1 MKQCFKNCC
10 VVLVLLVLSACSS
23 APTELVV
30 EEEEWVYE
38 VRAINLV
45 IRATADVNS
54 VGGRPHS
61 IAIGVFQMNDPNTF
75 SGLSVTREG
84 AIELLQ
90 KGQIDESIVSFQMIN
105 IRPGEQ
111 RKVSINRAQ
120 TAKHIGVIAGYFK
133 LNPNTDTNIF
143 PIPVRALKRGVI
155 EDVLAFAS
163 LIGDEAKA
171 IPGKLNLLVDLGRTG
186 SKQIIALEDEL
197 LNQSAVKSNAQTNQK
212 TGWFDSLKSDTP
224 DSKSASGALE

>member
-1 MKQCFKNCC
+1 
-10 VVLVLLVLSACSS
+10 
-23 APTELVV
+23 
-30 EEEEWVYE
+30 
-38 VRAINLV
+38 
-45 IRATADVNS
+45 
-54 VGGRPHS
+54 
-61 IAIGVFQMNDPNTF
+61 MNDPNTF

-120 TAKHIGVIAGYFK
+120 TAKHIGIIAGYFK

-143 PIPVRALKRGVI
+143 PIPVRAIKRGVI

-186 SKQIIALEDEL
+186 SKQIIALEDEIL
-197 LNQSAVKSNAQTNQK
+197 KQSAVKSNTQTKQK
-212 TGWFDSLKSDTP
+212 TGWFDSLKPDTSDA
-224 DSKSASGALE
+224 KSASDVLE